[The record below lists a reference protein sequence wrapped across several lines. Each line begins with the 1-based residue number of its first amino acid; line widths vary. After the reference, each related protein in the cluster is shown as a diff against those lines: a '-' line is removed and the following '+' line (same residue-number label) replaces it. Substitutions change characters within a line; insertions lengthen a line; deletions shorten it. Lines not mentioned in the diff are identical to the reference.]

1 MEKALMAALTL
12 AAVAGVSG
20 AADPADSYPDLHLIP
35 WPKSLQVADG
45 HLRLT
50 ADSRVVAGEEQL
62 RPLAEIASGEIVR
75 LTGLRLPVAT
85 GEGRAGD
92 IVLRIDKT
100 IRAGEPILVLRERE
114 PARTTDGAHAIAID
128 RQAVVSGFDYRA
140 AAEGSAT
147 LLQLLGTEKGG
158 VRLPRVTI
166 KDWPHADY
174 CGVLLDVAR
183 QDHPVAAIK
192 QVVQLCRL
200 YKARYLQLHLTD
212 DQGWTFPS
220 TKYPQLGSKNVA
232 AHGGVAPRVYKP
244 EELKELV
251 AYADARGVTIVP
263 ELEMPGHCGAAVR
276 SLPEVFDAID
286 PVSKRPVGLGCMNL
300 SSEALYPALDT
311 LIGEMCDVFQSS
323 PYFHIGSDEVTTGR
337 LPLNSGHQEFLARH
351 GLKNDGE
358 LADHFVREV
367 CALVKKHGKKAVK
380 WEGLSNYAAKDVVIM
395 CWEGNSNVAA
405 EAQARGYTTITCPWT
420 LGVPWEEWSMYRCN
434 ASTLKKGD
442 SVLGATLV
450 AWEQAAESHV
460 NSLRNLPSRQERTW
474 GPDNRVTAAGFAA
487 RFQPLDAV
495 AGKLLGV
502 PVKPQ
507 IDADFSTTLGTR
519 DFLEPAFALDGN
531 DATFYQ
537 SEAVPGDGDPF
548 TVTLKEPRLVHA
560 VEVLTGVNG
569 RGRLD
574 GGEVQVSADGKE
586 FTTVARLER
595 GAAQAGLEGRRV
607 RAVRLLAKSGQGDS
621 LVVRAI
627 NLRLLVEVSGAVRN
641 PGAAVGAGNVAAT
654 TGDTEFRDLGG
665 SCAVPVIDRGFT
677 LKLRTGGKPCAYGG
691 PISGSGTVEIEAGGP
706 EVPLTLDGKA
716 PNTLK
721 GTWLVKSGRVVLAK
735 PHGVAALGGTIV
747 VAGDAPGSGLTWGA
761 DRQFGTGARVELRRS
776 EKGSSSLDLNGFSDG
791 IGRLALAAGT
801 RVLTGDQ
808 RGGVLTVQEL
818 WVEGKRV
825 PKGVYTSS
833 EPWLQG
839 KGYVV
844 VGDVR
849 SVDVSG
855 AVDDPNRIV
864 GAGNIAR
871 LTAATTLR
879 LPDGE
884 CSVNVAGGDFPLTL
898 VGGGRPRLTGVL
910 AGSGPLRIEAGA
922 DRQPLEIAGPHTNPY
937 AGAITLARGVL
948 KLSKSG
954 GATAVA
960 GDLTLGGSAAENEG
974 DGVLWGADGQLA
986 PTAVV
991 TLQGARPSFL
1001 DLDGHKAVLGKVAL
1015 SPAGRIRTGRGGTLR
1030 VKQLFVDG
1038 KRLKDGTYAA
1048 PQPWLE
1054 GTGAVTVDAR
1064 VDVRGVVG
1072 APDLQIGPGNVANL
1086 TGATKI
1092 AYPAG
1097 GLAQDVLTNG
1107 FTLTLD
1113 SGDGN
1118 AFSCTG
1124 SIAGSGDVVFLM
1136 GPSHTGF
1143 KDAPLVLGGDRPN
1156 TASGNYLV
1164 KKGRVQLE
1172 KPKGVAAIS
1181 GDVVV
1186 GGQGFNDCLSWKQ
1199 DDQLA
1204 DGVRITLLDA
1214 GASGAAYLALNGH
1227 SDRAAGLTMT
1237 ARNKVRTDSAD
1248 GRSGALTVRA
1258 LTVGGVTKP
1267 AGEYTAATE
1276 SWIEGKGKVVV
1287 RP

>member
-1 MEKALMAALTL
+1 MKRTLLVALAL
-12 AAVAGVSG
+12 AASGVSR
-20 AADPADSYPDLHLIP
+20 AADPADTHPDLHLIP

-45 HLRLT
+45 HLQLT

-62 RPLAEIASGEIVR
+62 RPLAEIVSGEIAQ
-75 LTGLRLPVAT
+75 LSGLKLPVTT
-85 GEGRAGD
+85 GAGRAGD
-92 IVLRIDKT
+92 VVLRIDKAV
-100 IRAGEPILVLRERE
+100 RAGEPILVLRDRE
-114 PARTTDGAHAIAID
+114 PARTTDGAHAIAVD
-128 RQAVVSGFDYRA
+128 RQAVVRGFDYRA
-140 AAEGSAT
+140 TAEGSAT
-147 LLQLLGTEKGG
+147 LLQLLGTSQGG
-158 VRLPRVTI
+158 VRLPRLTI

-183 QDHPVAAIK
+183 QDHPVSAIK
-192 QVVQLCRL
+192 KVVQLCRL

-220 TKYPQLGSKNVA
+220 TRYPQLGTKNVA
-232 AHGGVAPRVYKP
+232 AHGGVAPRVYRLD
-244 EELKELV
+244 ELKELV
-251 AYADARGVTIVP
+251 AYADARGVTLVP
-263 ELEMPGHCGAAVR
+263 ELEMPGHSGAATR

-286 PVSKRPVGLGCMNL
+286 PGSGRPVGLGCMNL
-300 SSEALYPALDT
+300 SNEALYPALDT
-311 LIGEMCDVFQSS
+311 LIGEMCDVFRSS

-337 LPLNSGHQEFLARH
+337 LPLHRGYQAFMTRH
-351 GLKNDGE
+351 GLRNEGE

-367 CALVKKHGKKAVK
+367 CALVKKRGKKAVK
-380 WEGLSNYAAKDVVIM
+380 WEGLSNYATRDVVLM

-405 EAQARGYTTITCPWT
+405 EAQARGYTTITCPWN

-442 SVLGATLV
+442 AVLGATLV
-450 AWEQAAESHV
+450 AWEQSPEFHV

-495 AGKLLGV
+495 AGKLLHM
-502 PVKPQ
+502 PVRPQ
-507 IDADFSTTLGTR
+507 PDADFSTSLGTR
-519 DFLEPAFALDGN
+519 DFLEPAFAFDGN

-537 SEAVPGDGDPF
+537 SEAAPRDGDHF
-548 TVTLKEPRLVHA
+548 TVTLKEPRSVHA
-560 VEVLTGVNG
+560 LEVLTGVNG

-586 FTTVARLER
+586 FTTVARLGR
-595 GAAQAGLEGRRV
+595 GAAGAVLRGSRV
-607 RAVRLLAKSGQGDS
+607 RAVRLLARSGQTEP

-654 TGDTEFRDLGG
+654 VGDTEFLDLGG
-665 SCAVPVIDRGFT
+665 GCAVPVIGRGFT
-677 LKLRTGGKPCAYGG
+677 LKLNTAGKPCAYGG
-691 PISGSGTVEIEAGGP
+691 PISGSGTVAIEAGGP
-706 EVPLTLDGKA
+706 EAPLTFGGKE
-716 PNTLK
+716 PNTLA
-721 GTWLVKSGRVVLAK
+721 GTWLVKGGRVVLAK
-735 PHGVAALGGTIV
+735 PSGVTALGGTV
-747 VAGDAPGSGLTWGA
+747 VVSGGAPGNGLSWGA
-761 DRQFGTGARVELRRS
+761 DRQLGAGARVELR
-776 EKGSSSLDLNGFSDG
+776 GSDQGGSTLDLNGFSDAV
-791 IGRLALAAGT
+791 GRLELAAGT
-801 RVLTGDQ
+801 KVLTSGR
-808 RGGVLTVQEL
+808 RGGVLTAREL
-818 WVEGKRV
+818 WVQDRRV

-833 EPWLQG
+833 EAWVQG

-849 SVDVSG
+849 SVDISG
-855 AVDDPNRIV
+855 AVDDPSRAV

-871 LTAATTLR
+871 LTAATTFR

-884 CSVNVAGGDFPLTL
+884 CSVSVAGGDFPLTL
-898 VGGGRPRLTGVL
+898 VADGRPRFTGLL
-910 AGSGPLRIEAGA
+910 AGGGPLRVEAGA
-922 DRQPLEIAGPHTNPY
+922 DHRPLEIAGPHTNSY
-937 AGAITLARGVL
+937 AGATTLARGVL
-948 KLSKSG
+948 KLSKPG
-954 GATAVA
+954 GATAVP
-960 GDLTLGGSAAENEG
+960 GDLTLGGSAAENQG

-986 PTAVV
+986 PTAAV
-991 TLQGARPSFL
+991 TLQGAQPSFL
-1001 DLDGHKAVLGKVAL
+1001 DLDGHKAVLGKGSL
-1015 SPAGRIRTGRGGTLR
+1015 SPAGRIRTGKGGTLY

-1038 KRLKDGTYAA
+1038 KRLRDGSYAA

-1086 TGATKI
+1086 TGPTKV

-1118 AFSCTG
+1118 AFACTG
-1124 SIAGSGDVVFLM
+1124 SIAGAGDVEFFM

-1156 TASGNYLV
+1156 TASGKYLV
-1164 KKGRVQLE
+1164 RKGRVQLE

-1186 GGQGFNDCLSWKQ
+1186 GGQGFNDCLFWKQ

-1204 DGVRITLLDA
+1204 AGVRITLLDA

-1227 SDRAAGLTMT
+1227 RDAAAGLTMT
-1237 ARNKVRTDSAD
+1237 SRNKVRTDAPD
-1248 GRSGALTVRA
+1248 GSSGVLTVKALTID
-1258 LTVGGVTKP
+1258 GVAKP
-1267 AGEYTAATE
+1267 AGEYTAATAR
-1276 SWIEGKGKVVV
+1276 WIEGKGKVVV